1 MLNVG
6 LTEKTS
12 VLPSPAPP
20 YFPYLPSPPTSP
32 TSLLPVLPPR
42 MDTGKFNPGKC
53 SLLGAKIVTIIS
65 DLLLKP

>member
-20 YFPYLPSPPTSP
+20 TSPTSP
-32 TSLLPVLPPR
+32 TPLPPLPLFSPWLSHEW
-42 MDTGKFNPGKC
+42 TPENLILENVVF
-53 SLLGAKIVTIIS
+53 
-65 DLLLKP
+65 